1 MRCWHRPRQGV
12 ARGVKWRVSPQEL
25 GVGLPLEAPC
35 GCTWVGVSSSEMSMG
50 PANQKTVR
58 EEKEMKSLLSIDE
71 AALEL
76 GICRTTLYSLL
87 DAPHGVR
94 TTRIGRR
101 RLVAA
106 CEITQ
111 FVERSLEPAF
121 APPESA

>member
-1 MRCWHRPRQGV
+1 M
-12 ARGVKWRVSPQEL
+12 
-25 GVGLPLEAPC
+25 GL
-35 GCTWVGVSSSEMSMG
+35 
-50 PANQKTVR
+50 ANQKTVR
-58 EEKEMKSLLSIDE
+58 EEKEMKSLLSINE

-111 FVERSLEPAF
+111 FVERSLEPAVV
-121 APPESA
+121 PLESVQVASSLAGGAWIE

>member
-1 MRCWHRPRQGV
+1 
-12 ARGVKWRVSPQEL
+12 
-25 GVGLPLEAPC
+25 
-35 GCTWVGVSSSEMSMG
+35 MG

-58 EEKEMKSLLSIDE
+58 KEMEMKSLLSINE

-106 CEITQ
+106 CEITR
-111 FVERSLEPAF
+111 FVERSLEPAV
-121 APPESA
+121 APLEVAQVASGLTGGAFVRDLRVAQ